1 MPVKKGVSCWSLFR
15 DEDAFINS
23 VYYNNEKLV
32 NCLKNIL
39 FLRDDVSR
47 KKAGE
52 LKYFLSGRLFSY
64 TNKIIYDGEDL
75 KINNQ
80 QFTADLPD
88 GSSIAWGIGFLDNNR
103 NQYQVKYS
111 GSDSFSLINRYPVAY
126 PLSEED
132 RNDWGRHQVSKFL
145 LADAKDMHLV
155 PSVFREGFIFSS
167 FSGDNAIS
175 FSPVLLSYQKEG
187 KTDSLQL
194 KAQSLNDRTKN
205 IGLKN
210 DKLSL
215 PSKAGDFNCSFSIR
229 NTYNWNFMNFTLSD
243 SHLSLLLFASLG
255 LSSLFIFFTS
265 IIKPAN
271 KQSCVWQLLACITM
285 LLLTSRFFLYW
296 RYQSFPP
303 YEGMDLPS
311 QQQLQSFSNFGIIIF
326 ATLLLGV
333 VFGFDF
339 LKYCYS
345 NIRKRILKLLNK
357 PYYVNYDTDKLV
369 TGRIKNNLLQKFSF
383 VLRVNKKTWFF
394 VSWIFILVACG

>member
-126 PLSEED
+126 PLSEE
-132 RNDWGRHQVSKFL
+132 
-145 LADAKDMHLV
+145 
-155 PSVFREGFIFSS
+155 
-167 FSGDNAIS
+167 
-175 FSPVLLSYQKEG
+175 
-187 KTDSLQL
+187 
-194 KAQSLNDRTKN
+194 
-205 IGLKN
+205 
-210 DKLSL
+210 
-215 PSKAGDFNCSFSIR
+215 
-229 NTYNWNFMNFTLSD
+229 
-243 SHLSLLLFASLG
+243 
-255 LSSLFIFFTS
+255 
-265 IIKPAN
+265 
-271 KQSCVWQLLACITM
+271 
-285 LLLTSRFFLYW
+285 
-296 RYQSFPP
+296 
-303 YEGMDLPS
+303 
-311 QQQLQSFSNFGIIIF
+311 
-326 ATLLLGV
+326 
-333 VFGFDF
+333 
-339 LKYCYS
+339 
-345 NIRKRILKLLNK
+345 
-357 PYYVNYDTDKLV
+357 
-369 TGRIKNNLLQKFSF
+369 
-383 VLRVNKKTWFF
+383 
-394 VSWIFILVACG
+394 